1 MDPPYQIIGDTS
13 HACNRLAECTTSE
26 PFSLYLSLEAAP
38 CQYTPWLHQW
48 WWFGVVV
55 SLTAVELRWL
65 NSPSFLGFV
74 GDTLASV
81 SLSLSSMP
89 LDELQF
95 LHIYLP
101 KKKYDEH
108 Y

>member
-1 MDPPYQIIGDTS
+1 M
-13 HACNRLAECTTSE
+13 
-26 PFSLYLSLEAAP
+26 
-38 CQYTPWLHQW
+38 
-48 WWFGVVV
+48 VV

-65 NSPSFLGFV
+65 NSPFLGFV